1 MRLGNHLRLLRKA
14 GLALLPV
21 SFVFA
26 DTALAENNKE
36 PSGRYFWSGNWSL
49 TVGGD
54 FYRQPRFT
62 GSSKYIFSTQ
72 PLISFG
78 QTGVAERFSS
88 RNDNI
93 SFALLDMQDFRVG
106 VTGEFLMARG
116 GSQADG
122 LKDVPW
128 GGEVGGFMEF
138 YPTDWFRLRGELRH
152 GIRAHKGIVGEVAG
166 DAFYDVTPAIRVSGG
181 PRLSV
186 ASKKYF
192 DTYYGINA
200 EEFAAS
206 GLSVYD
212 PDGGGISSVGLG
224 GAVTWMTTDKITTSL
239 YAEYSKLQGKA
250 ANSSL
255 VRERGSRNQ
264 LTVGVSA
271 TYRFDFTLD

>member
-1 MRLGNHLRLLRKA
+1 MRLRNHWYILRMA

-21 SFVFA
+21 SFFFA
-26 DTALAENNKE
+26 NSASAENVEKS
-36 PSGRYFWSGNWSL
+36 SGRYFWSGNWSL

-62 GSSKYIFSTQ
+62 GSSKYILSAQ

-106 VTGEFLMARG
+106 VTGEFLMSRG

-138 YPTDWFRLRGELRH
+138 YPTDWFRMRAELRH
-152 GIRAHKGIVGEVAG
+152 GIRAHKGIVGELAG

-181 PRLSV
+181 PRVSF

-200 EEFAAS
+200 EESAAS

-212 PDGGGISSVGLG
+212 PDGSGISSVGLG
-224 GAVTWMTTDKITTSL
+224 GAITWKTTDKITTSL
-239 YAEYSKLQGKA
+239 YTEYSNLQGKA
-250 ANSSL
+250 ADSSL
-255 VRERGSRNQ
+255 VKERGSRNQ

>member
-1 MRLGNHLRLLRKA
+1 MA
-14 GLALLPV
+14 ALVVVPV
-21 SFVFA
+21 TMTLVNPVMAQESSQSPG
-26 DTALAENNKE
+26 K
-36 PSGRYFWSGNWSL
+36 YFWSGNWSL

-62 GSSKYIFSTQ
+62 GSSKYILSAQ

-128 GGEVGGFMEF
+128 GGEIGGFMEF
-138 YPTDWFRLRGELRH
+138 YPTDWFRLRTELRH

-166 DAFYDVTPAIRVSGG
+166 DAFHDVTPAIRVSGG
-181 PRLSV
+181 PRLNF

-200 EEFAAS
+200 EESAAS

-224 GAVTWMTTDKITTSL
+224 GAVTWKTTDKITTSL
-239 YAEYSKLQGKA
+239 YAEYASLQGKA
-250 ANSSL
+250 ASSSL
-255 VRERGSRNQ
+255 VKERGSRNQ

>member
-1 MRLGNHLRLLRKA
+1 MRLRNHWCILWKA

-21 SFVFA
+21 SFVFVSSA
-26 DTALAENNKE
+26 AAENVEKS
-36 PSGRYFWSGNWSL
+36 SGRYFWSGNWSL

-62 GSSKYIFSTQ
+62 GSSKYILSAQ

-106 VTGEFLMARG
+106 ITGEFLMARG

-138 YPTDWFRLRGELRH
+138 YPTDWFRMRAELRH
-152 GIRAHKGIVGEVAG
+152 GIRAHKGIVGELAG

-181 PRLSV
+181 PRV
-186 ASKKYF
+186 NFASKKYF

-200 EEFAAS
+200 EESVAS

-224 GAVTWMTTDKITTSL
+224 GAITWKTTDKITTSL
-239 YAEYSKLQGKA
+239 YTEYSNLQGKA
-250 ANSSL
+250 ADSSL
-255 VRERGSRNQ
+255 VKERGSRNQ